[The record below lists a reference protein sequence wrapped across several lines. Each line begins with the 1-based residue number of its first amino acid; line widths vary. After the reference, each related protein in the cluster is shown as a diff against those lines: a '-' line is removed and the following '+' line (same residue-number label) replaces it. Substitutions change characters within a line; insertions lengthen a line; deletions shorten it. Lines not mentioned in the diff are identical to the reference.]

1 MGHNTKVNFKIRN
14 NYEVSARFN
23 SQGTEYDFNMKHW
36 KRTGEVE
43 VDFNYFAG
51 LLTGKFPSGALETEF
66 GATTVVTS
74 PEGVQTITITRS
86 AEQALNILKYAVVEV
101 FRCAEEIICQNRRS
115 VVDYAIMHREQ
126 GKQSTYEEYIH
137 LVACHCLVHSNF
149 HAPNVVFPPVD
160 FCTVEQDYMPGAL
173 GCIHQLEEDTD

>member
-14 NYEVSARFN
+14 NYKVSARFT
-23 SQGTEYDFNMKHW
+23 SQGTEYDFNMKNW
-36 KRTGEVE
+36 KRTGEEVT
-43 VDFNYFAG
+43 VDFNYFA
-51 LLTGKFPSGALETEF
+51 
-66 GATTVVTS
+66 
-74 PEGVQTITITRS
+74 
-86 AEQALNILKYAVVEV
+86 EQVLNILKYAVVEV